1 MAQRVEDVGK
11 SEGRPVIGRI
21 GPPEGGDTQ
30 PERVHAYASDWCLV
44 TRKFGELPQRG
55 KANVGEPMALAG
67 APSSERTHVAAP
79 SVYRKVAAVGI
90 CRNASHQRGV

>member
-30 PERVHAYASDWCLV
+30 PERVLTSDGCLV
-44 TRKFGELPQRG
+44 TREFEKP
-55 KANVGEPMALAG
+55 V
-67 APSSERTHVAAP
+67 
-79 SVYRKVAAVGI
+79 
-90 CRNASHQRGV
+90 